1 MGVCGFEAHRAGAR
15 VRDLPSVG
23 HPLVIGTLLVG
34 KRSVEHHAD
43 VSHGVHT
50 NC

>member
-1 MGVCGFEAHRAGAR
+1 MGSVSAEAHRARAR

-34 KRSVEHHAD
+34 EGSVEDHAN
-43 VSHGVHT
+43 VGHGVDT